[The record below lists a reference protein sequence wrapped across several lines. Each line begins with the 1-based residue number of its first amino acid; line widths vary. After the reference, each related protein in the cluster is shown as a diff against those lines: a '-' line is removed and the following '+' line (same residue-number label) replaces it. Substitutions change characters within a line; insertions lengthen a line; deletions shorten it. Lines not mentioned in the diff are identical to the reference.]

1 MKAIITLEF
10 VELKDDKNTAH
21 PDRSFVRKQWCVS
34 CPSLPFPFPFSSL
47 SQLPTQHRYHPRL
60 QPHHALRPPS
70 LTDDVLIEF
79 TDIHHEP
86 RPPRRTQTVMTQ
98 SSHAPHELVTLQ
110 HLVLLTT
117 KLPPDN
123 YVLLAPSFR
132 SLTYYLPI
140 LPTYLPSIILLDR
153 HNTLIR

>member
-10 VELKDDKNTAH
+10 VELNDDKNTAH

-86 RPPRRTQTVMTQ
+86 RPRPPSPTDPNSNDAVLPCPPRV
-98 SSHAPHELVTLQ
+98 SNSA
-110 HLVLLTT
+110 
-117 KLPPDN
+117 
-123 YVLLAPSFR
+123 APSPTNYKTSSGQLCTTCTFI
-132 SLTYYLPI
+132 SLSDL
-140 LPTYLPSIILLDR
+140 LLTYLPTVYYIVR
-153 HNTLIR
+153 QT